1 MATIIQDGTGNG
13 YSAKVDERNMLSVLS
28 VSKDLGQYASLNGDA
43 YFAGTPAINLTSAS
57 PSAVF
62 FLENNENDPLLLLN
76 FFITASASTG
86 GTLDMM
92 TVSWYKNPTNITPS
106 TATQALNQNFGSAET
121 LNATITYGAEASAVT
136 GGTLAA
142 QLYLPIKV
150 LNDISANLTMEKG
163 SKLAIVITPP
173 PSNTSMNVQFGVR
186 SIKHQSV

>member
-43 YFAGTPAINLTSAS
+43 YFFGTPVINLTTAS

-62 FLENNENDPLLLLN
+62 FVENNEDEPLLLLN

-106 TATQALNQNFGSAET
+106 TATQALNQDFGSAET
-121 LNATITYGAEASAVT
+121 LNATVTFGAEGSAVT
-136 GGTLAA
+136 GGGLAA

-150 LNDISANLTMEKG
+150 LNDIPANLTLEKG

-186 SIKHQSV
+186 SIKHQRI